1 MSAAESSG
9 TTLLRIGQPTF
20 KTRVQWE
27 QKLKAESL
35 KLKSGR
41 TAILPLLFQL
51 SAFSFAQEYSH
62 CFLL

>member
-35 KLKSGR
+35 KLKAEIRKDGYLAF
-41 TAILPLLFQL
+41 AI
-51 SAFSFAQEYSH
+51 SAFSF
-62 CFLL
+62 